1 MADKKAKTKQNL
13 VIALVA
19 YLFLLYMAVYFLSTR
34 NICPEGTSV
43 LEVFILMSNRIAL
56 NPFAIGHAFDDLIF
70 AMQVIGALS
79 AAYLVAALYIWSESE
94 SKKHED
100 SRTAKGSASFNQDY
114 KGFNEKYSL
123 KKPTKA
129 PGDPDPNIIL
139 GKGLYYGLKE
149 GRNTNVMIIG
159 SAGSGKSFG
168 VIKPNLMQLNTSY
181 VITDPSGEMFQAE
194 AKLLLEEGYVV
205 KIFSTSDMVFSNCYN
220 PFDYCYDESGEIDEN
235 RVSTMINLFLQNA
248 ADLKNNRGDPFWEKS
263 SRALLQACAM
273 LLLEFFPEE
282 YRNMREMLIL
292 VQKGRVSEDKNAAQT
307 ELDKIFSA
315 AKEMNKEAHCFTSY
329 NTFKL
334 APART
339 ANSILISAAVD
350 LNNFNQDKVRNMTTT
365 SYLIKSR
372 NTRGH
377 IREYFRDKDGK
388 LIRTDDNIDLRTL
401 GEQKTCL
408 FINIPQANNTYN
420 FLVSMLYA
428 QLFETQYGRAEK
440 IYPTKYLVTDK
451 YGNSIISMLESEE
464 DAEQGVGLY
473 RDAEIISKN
482 VNGKKMYFF
491 YNRDADRKFC
501 LPGYGRGILK
511 RVYSPEAGKK
521 FQQKLDG
528 CKIVHGKNHLPVHL
542 QCLLDEF
549 ANIGQIPEF
558 PEKLATMRKYEISCM
573 IVLQSLSPI
582 KERYDKRWNDILSN
596 CDSTI
601 FLGSTDPDTCKYI
614 SQDRLGKR
622 TIRIR
627 NNSRSHSGKGRNSST
642 SYQLDARDLATPD
655 EVSRLDH
662 AYSYV
667 MVSGE
672 LPFQAKKYKAS
683 DHPNWKRTG
692 DVDPKM
698 RMFPGE
704 LAVCSEKKDS
714 KGEDTEAMIMLIN
727 YIPVSENGRVKTVSI
742 PQKKKDMNESTAEN
756 GPAKPVEE
764 KVPNDAR
771 RDYQDEFMVNDNDV
785 TDFLSSL
792 GDSDHYSGSSYTGN
806 VSRPGGGRKS
816 V

>member
-1 MADKKAKTKQNL
+1 MPDKKNNVKQNL
-13 VIALVA
+13 MIAVCI
-19 YLFLLYMAVYFLSTR
+19 YLFLLYLALYFLSTR
-34 NICPEGTSV
+34 NICPPETSV
-43 LEVFILMSNRIAL
+43 LDVLILMSQRIAT
-56 NPFAIGHAFDDLIF
+56 NPFAVRRAFAEPVF
-70 AMQVIGALS
+70 ALQVIGILS
-79 AAYLVAALYIWSESE
+79 GTYLVAALYIWSESE

-100 SRTAKGSASFNQDY
+100 SRTAKGSAAFNTDY
-114 KGFNEKYSL
+114 KGFNKKYSL
-123 KKPTKA
+123 KKDTKKQ
-129 PGDPDPNIIL
+129 GDPDPNIIL
-139 GKGLYYGLKE
+139 GRGLYYGLKR

-205 KIFSTSDMVFSNCYN
+205 KIFSTSDMVYSNCYN
-220 PFDYCYDESGEIDEN
+220 PFDYCYDENGEIDEN

-248 ADLKNNRGDPFWEKS
+248 ADLKNNHGDPFWEKS

-307 ELDKIFSA
+307 ELDKIFSS
-315 AKEMNKEAHCFTSY
+315 AKKINKEAHCFTSY

-377 IREYFRDKDGK
+377 IREYCRDRDGK

-451 YGNSIISMLESEE
+451 YGNSIIPMLESEG
-464 DAEQGVGLY
+464 DAHTVINLY
-473 RDAEIISKN
+473 RYAEIISKN

-491 YNRDADRKFC
+491 YNRDAEKKYC
-501 LPGYGRGILK
+501 LSGYGRGVLK
-511 RVYSPEAGKK
+511 RVYSPEVGKK
-521 FQQKLDG
+521 FQEKLEG
-528 CKIVHGKNHLPVHL
+528 CKVVHGENHLPVHL

-622 TIRIR
+622 TIRIK
-627 NNSRSHSGKGRNSST
+627 NNSRSHSGKGRNSSI
-642 SYQLDARDLATPD
+642 SFQLDARDLATPD

-662 AYSYV
+662 TYCYV

-672 LPFQAKKYKAS
+672 LPFKAKKYKAS

-698 RMFPGE
+698 RMFPAE

-714 KGEDTEAMIMLIN
+714 KGEDTEAMVSLIEKIPIARKGEE
-727 YIPVSENGRVKTVSI
+727 IPVSA
-742 PQKKKDMNESTAEN
+742 PQKKRDMNQSVGEN

-764 KVPNDAR
+764 KVPNDFHR
-771 RDYQDEFMVNDNDV
+771 SYQEEFTVNDYDE
-785 TDFLSSL
+785 TDFLSGL
-792 GDSDHYSGSSYTGN
+792 GDPDSFTNGSYTNN
-806 VSRPGGGRKS
+806 VSRPGRTGKS
-816 V
+816 A